1 MRVPSSTYRLQ
12 FGPEFGFEDASRLVP
27 YLAALGIGDLYASPL
42 LASRSGSQH
51 GYDVTDPTRLNPEL
65 GPPEAIEAMVEEL
78 RRHGMGLLLDIVPNH
93 MAMSSENPW
102 WMDVLENGQA
112 SPYASYFDIDWSAPA
127 LEGKVL
133 VPVLGA
139 PYGETLEKGE
149 LSLAMEQDGIF
160 VRYRDHRFP
169 LDPRSYRRLLEHRL
183 DRLEE
188 ELGPNQQALR
198 AVRRLLVRLRKMPP
212 RSEPDPEGRR
222 RRIREGLAV
231 KRRLAALVES
241 RPELRAFLEGN
252 VAEWGGG
259 PVSERRVELLDQLI
273 GEQAYLLSY
282 WRVAPEEID
291 YRRFFDIADLVA
303 LRQQGPEVFEA
314 THAFVLE
321 LVRSGKVT
329 GLRIDHVDGLH
340 DPESYL
346 RRLRE
351 HVGGRCYV
359 VVEKIL
365 AEGEGLPEVWPVAGT
380 TGYDFLNV
388 VTGLFVEPEGAAALA
403 RAWARFT
410 GDDRPFAELA
420 REAKRQAMGE
430 LFGSEVQALAARLQ
444 RLARQDRRGRD
455 LTRSELTRALVE
467 VTARLP
473 VYRTYVRDRNVRAAD
488 RSRMVDAVRRAEGE
502 LPVEAATA
510 LDFLRR
516 VLLLELPRR
525 SPRERLQSWL
535 GFVMRWQQLTGAVM
549 AKGHEDTAMYVYN
562 PLASRNDVGGDPGR
576 APASPAEFHRAN
588 RSRLRAWPHALSPMS
603 THDTKRSEDVRA
615 RIDVLSEMA
624 DEWAE
629 RQIRWTRWNHSKKR
643 EVAGHLAPDPT
654 DELLLYQTL
663 VGVWPVT
670 KREER
675 GLTARLQEYMLK
687 AVREAKSHTS
697 WVDPN
702 PEYEG
707 AVASFV
713 HAVMA
718 PSNRRFRKEL
728 VDVVRRVAFHGSINS
743 LSQVLLKVA
752 SPGVPDLY
760 QGTETWS
767 LRLVDPDN
775 RQPPDFPRLARELD
789 ALGRSG
795 TPAEFLRTWQDGRV
809 KLLVTSRA
817 LTHRRTNQELFDAGT
832 YRALSGSG
840 RWSQHVVAFSRQRRR
855 SWAVAAVPRFTLR
868 LAGPETLPVG
878 AGAWGTGAIA
888 LPARAPQRWVNVLTG
903 ERLRAR
909 ARRGSRVLVL
919 AEVFATFP
927 VALLSAER

>member
-1 MRVPSSTYRLQ
+1 
-12 FGPEFGFEDASRLVP
+12 
-27 YLAALGIGDLYASPL
+27 
-42 LASRSGSQH
+42 
-51 GYDVTDPTRLNPEL
+51 
-65 GPPEAIEAMVEEL
+65 
-78 RRHGMGLLLDIVPNH
+78 
-93 MAMSSENPW
+93 
-102 WMDVLENGQA
+102 
-112 SPYASYFDIDWSAPA
+112 
-127 LEGKVL
+127 
-133 VPVLGA
+133 
-139 PYGETLEKGE
+139 
-149 LSLAMEQDGIF
+149 
-160 VRYRDHRFP
+160 
-169 LDPRSYRRLLEHRL
+169 
-183 DRLEE
+183 
-188 ELGPNQQALR
+188 
-198 AVRRLLVRLRKMPP
+198 MPP

-346 RRLRE
+346 LRLRE

-473 VYRTYVRDRNVRAAD
+473 VYRTYVRDRNVPAAD

-643 EVAGHLAPDPT
+643 EVAGHLAPDPS

-743 LSQVLLKVA
+743 VTGPAQGGLAGSARPLSGDGDVEPQA
-752 SPGVPDLY
+752 RGSGQPAAPGFSPPG
-760 QGTETWS
+760 QG
-767 LRLVDPDN
+767 
-775 RQPPDFPRLARELD
+775 ARC
-789 ALGRSG
+789 SG
-795 TPAEFLRTWQDGRV
+795 TLRHTRRVPPYVAGRPGEV
-809 KLLVTSRA
+809 
-817 LTHRRTNQELFDAGT
+817 AGDQPST
-832 YRALSGSG
+832 DPSSDE
-840 RWSQHVVAFSRQRRR
+840 S
-855 SWAVAAVPRFTLR
+855 
-868 LAGPETLPVG
+868 
-878 AGAWGTGAIA
+878 GAIRRGHVPSPVRIRPVEPTRGGVLQA
-888 LPARAPQRWVNVLTG
+888 TAPKLG
-903 ERLRAR
+903 
-909 ARRGSRVLVL
+909 RGSRASIHAAAGRAGDPAGRSRRMGHGRDRSSGASPSALGQRADGGTPPFAGTTGLTRTRAGRGLRHVPCRLTL
-919 AEVFATFP
+919 A
-927 VALLSAER
+927 

>member
-1 MRVPSSTYRLQ
+1 
-12 FGPEFGFEDASRLVP
+12 
-27 YLAALGIGDLYASPL
+27 
-42 LASRSGSQH
+42 
-51 GYDVTDPTRLNPEL
+51 
-65 GPPEAIEAMVEEL
+65 
-78 RRHGMGLLLDIVPNH
+78 
-93 MAMSSENPW
+93 
-102 WMDVLENGQA
+102 
-112 SPYASYFDIDWSAPA
+112 
-127 LEGKVL
+127 
-133 VPVLGA
+133 
-139 PYGETLEKGE
+139 
-149 LSLAMEQDGIF
+149 
-160 VRYRDHRFP
+160 
-169 LDPRSYRRLLEHRL
+169 
-183 DRLEE
+183 
-188 ELGPNQQALR
+188 
-198 AVRRLLVRLRKMPP
+198 
-212 RSEPDPEGRR
+212 
-222 RRIREGLAV
+222 
-231 KRRLAALVES
+231 
-241 RPELRAFLEGN
+241 
-252 VAEWGGG
+252 
-259 PVSERRVELLDQLI
+259 
-273 GEQAYLLSY
+273 
-282 WRVAPEEID
+282 
-291 YRRFFDIADLVA
+291 
-303 LRQQGPEVFEA
+303 
-314 THAFVLE
+314 
-321 LVRSGKVT
+321 
-329 GLRIDHVDGLH
+329 
-340 DPESYL
+340 
-346 RRLRE
+346 
-351 HVGGRCYV
+351 
-359 VVEKIL
+359 
-365 AEGEGLPEVWPVAGT
+365 
-380 TGYDFLNV
+380 
-388 VTGLFVEPEGAAALA
+388 
-403 RAWARFT
+403 
-410 GDDRPFAELA
+410 
-420 REAKRQAMGE
+420 MGE

-488 RSRMVDAVRRAEGE
+488 RSRMVDAVRRAEDE
-502 LPVEAATA
+502 LPVEAAPA

-643 EVAGHLAPDPT
+643 EVAGHLAPDPS

-687 AVREAKSHTS
+687 AVREAKAHTS

-718 PSNRRFRKEL
+718 PYNRR
-728 VDVVRRVAFHGSINS
+728 
-743 LSQVLLKVA
+743 
-752 SPGVPDLY
+752 
-760 QGTETWS
+760 
-767 LRLVDPDN
+767 
-775 RQPPDFPRLARELD
+775 PPDFPRLARELD